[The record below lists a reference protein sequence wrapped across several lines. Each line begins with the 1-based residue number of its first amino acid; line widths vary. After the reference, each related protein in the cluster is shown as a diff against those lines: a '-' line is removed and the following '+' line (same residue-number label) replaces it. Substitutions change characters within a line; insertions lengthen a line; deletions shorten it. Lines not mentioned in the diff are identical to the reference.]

1 VDQEPLL
8 SIGELSAA
16 SGLSAKAL
24 RLYDESGLLPPRRVD
39 PFSGYRS
46 YGADQVPRARRI
58 AALRG
63 VGMGLARIG
72 VLLDLEPAA
81 AAWELRSWWRQ
92 EQADSLSR
100 AAAVGLLVRDLGELP
115 EETAMTDMTDHP
127 ALIAASALH
136 RGHVRPAQQD
146 AVLHTELGPGTLL
159 LAVADGF
166 GAEDALSARI
176 LAALEAAVGDAL
188 AAGAD
193 PTAALEEAWAAA
205 EVLVPP
211 GDESGSTLTA
221 ALLTGGRLHV
231 AHVGD
236 GRALLV
242 HGDRVDPVTQ
252 DHTQVRSLVAAG
264 RLTAEEAEGH
274 PQRAVLNRALA
285 AGAPTA
291 PDLLIRRIEPGDL
304 VALLSDGVH
313 AVLDPARLASLLTG
327 ADAPEVLAARIVEET
342 LEAGAPDNLALALA
356 RVG

>member
-1 VDQEPLL
+1 MDQESLL

-100 AAAVGLLVRDLGELP
+100 ATAVGLLVRDLGELP
-115 EETAMTDMTDHP
+115 EETAMTEHP
-127 ALIAASALH
+127 TPTAASALH
-136 RGHVRPAQQD
+136 RGHVRPTQQD
-146 AVLHTELGPGTLL
+146 AVLHRELDPGTLL

-176 LAALEAAVGDAL
+176 LAALEAGVGEAL

-193 PTAALEEAWAAA
+193 PTSALEQAWAAA
-205 EVLVPP
+205 EALIPAG
-211 GDESGSTLTA
+211 GDSGSTLTA
-221 ALLTGGRLHV
+221 ALIAGGRLHV

-236 GRALLV
+236 ARALLV

-291 PDLLIRRIEPGDL
+291 PDLLIRRLEPGDL

-313 AVLDPARLASLLTG
+313 AVLDPARLASLLAGT
-327 ADAPEVLAARIVEET
+327 DAPEALAAQIVEET
-342 LEAGAPDNLALALA
+342 LEAGAPDNLALTLA

>member
-1 VDQEPLL
+1 MDQEPLL

-205 EVLVPP
+205 EALVPP

>member
-1 VDQEPLL
+1 MDQEPLL

-176 LAALEAAVGDAL
+176 LAALESAVGDAL

-327 ADAPEVLAARIVEET
+327 VDAPEALAARIVEET

>member
-1 VDQEPLL
+1 MDQEPLL

-100 AAAVGLLVRDLGELP
+100 AAAVGLLVRDLWELP
-115 EETAMTDMTDHP
+115 EETAMTDDPT
-127 ALIAASALH
+127 LIAASTLH

-193 PTAALEEAWAAA
+193 PTAALEEAWTAA
-205 EVLVPP
+205 EALVPP

-231 AHVGD
+231 AHAGD

-285 AGAPTA
+285 AGATTA